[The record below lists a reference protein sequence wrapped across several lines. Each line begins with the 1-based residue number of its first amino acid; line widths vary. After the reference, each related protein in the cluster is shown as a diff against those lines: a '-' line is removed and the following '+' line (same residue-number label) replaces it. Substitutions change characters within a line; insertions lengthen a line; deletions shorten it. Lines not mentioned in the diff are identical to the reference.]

1 MAEQGDPRL
10 GPLPV
15 QEAVRAAVDAVRRQ
29 AALHLPDVALGLVAA
44 LCVAAVGWLAA
55 VAITFA
61 VWIPTAPSGGAVAT
75 PFHVGGQLWL
85 AAHHVLLRT
94 PDGLFGLTPL
104 GFTLL
109 PAAALVLAGR
119 YIGHRFGPLPDEGS
133 YTGAESG
140 VIAAAQRDVV
150 AATDYDYDADDADV
164 DADDAEAET
173 GPSTHSSTYASGY
186 ADARARAGADFPECV
201 AETPRSMFL
210 VRSARPFDAG
220 VLWLLGAAVAGY
232 ELCAGLIAWTAAA
245 GPLHADLG
253 ACASYPPLLAALG
266 LGAGFLSVCR
276 PRLEHWAA
284 VAARAAATA
293 SAVLVCGA
301 AALAVL
307 ALALRFSAIGGA
319 GHSLGGGAGAEI
331 GLFLIDLALLPNLIG
346 WAVSFLVG
354 PGFAIGTGST
364 VSMFGSAHGPLPSLP
379 VLGAVPVP
387 GPLSSW
393 LLAAGLVPLLAG
405 AAATVLVLRL
415 VRSWPD
421 RFAALAAAAAATGL
435 GCGLF
440 CALSGGPVAA
450 GALAV
455 TGPAGWQVGLA
466 AGGLIGLVGLAGFGL
481 VAASAAVRSR
491 AVRAATAAFPDSA
504 EGRGEVVDVPRS
516 DEFLAAE
523 PGAAAA
529 LPAFPG
535 SGPGAGPMPDG
546 PLPAAPVPLAL
557 PAFPVVPA
565 VATAPVV
572 PADQAPAEPGPV
584 ALRPAES
591 SPDPDARPGS
601 ADDQGAADLVGE
613 GAVVAVPERREETRT
628 AGQAVDDVGERADEG
643 AAEAGGLQGGL
654 FEHPD
659 ADGLLAERLPGGALL
674 VELPQA
680 DGEGPGVAQQQDED
694 PGPGRPA
701 EGDQVSGAVVGGRLD
716 ALEEGDQAAHGQR
729 AHEQEIDQGG
739 ADPGSPGGQI
749 DV

>member
-75 PFHVGGQLWL
+75 PFHVSGQLWL

-109 PAAALVLAGR
+109 PATALVLAGR
-119 YIGHRFGPLPDEGS
+119 YIGHRFGPLPDEGP

-140 VIAAAQRDVV
+140 VIAAAQRDLV
-150 AATDYDYDADDADV
+150 AATDCDYDADEDDADV
-164 DADDAEAET
+164 AA
-173 GPSTHSSTYASGY
+173 GPGAHSSTYAIGY
-186 ADARARAGADFPECV
+186 ADARTRAGADFPEGA
-201 AETPRSMFL
+201 AEISRSTFL
-210 VRSARPFDAG
+210 VRSARPFDVS

-232 ELCAGLIAWTAAA
+232 ELCAALIAWTAAA

-253 ACASYPPLLAALG
+253 ACASYPPLLAAIG

-276 PRLEHWAA
+276 PALEHWAA

-307 ALALRFSAIGGA
+307 ALALRFCAIGGA

-354 PGFAIGTGST
+354 PGFAIGTGSS

-415 VRSWPD
+415 VRPWPD
-421 RFAALAAAAAATGL
+421 RFAALAAAAVATGL

-440 CALSGGPVAA
+440 CALSGGPVAD
-450 GALAV
+450 GVLAV
-455 TGPAGWQVGLA
+455 TGPAGWQVGLVA
-466 AGGLIGLVGLAGFGL
+466 SGLIALVGLAGFGL
-481 VAASAAVRSR
+481 VAASAAARSR
-491 AVRAATAAFPDSA
+491 AARAAAAAFPGPA
-504 EGRGEVVDVPRS
+504 ERLGEVVDVPRS

-529 LPAFPG
+529 VLPVFPG
-535 SGPGAGPMPDG
+535 RGPGADPAPGGPSPT
-546 PLPAAPVPLAL
+546 APVPLAL
-557 PAFPVVPA
+557 PAFPVVPTA
-565 VATAPVV
+565 LTAPFV
-572 PADQAPAEPGPV
+572 PVDQAPAEPGPV
-584 ALRPAES
+584 ALLPAGS
-591 SPDPDARPGS
+591 SPDTAVRPES
-601 ADDQGAADLVGE
+601 APDDQGAADLVGE
-613 GAVVAVPERREETRT
+613 GAVVAVPERGEETRT
-628 AGQAVDDVGERADEG
+628 AGQAVDDVGERTDEG

-654 FEHPD
+654 LEHPD

-680 DGEGPGVAQQQDED
+680 DGEGPGVAQKQDED
-694 PGPGRPA
+694 PGPGRSA

-716 ALEEGDQAAHGQR
+716 ALEEGDHAAHGQR